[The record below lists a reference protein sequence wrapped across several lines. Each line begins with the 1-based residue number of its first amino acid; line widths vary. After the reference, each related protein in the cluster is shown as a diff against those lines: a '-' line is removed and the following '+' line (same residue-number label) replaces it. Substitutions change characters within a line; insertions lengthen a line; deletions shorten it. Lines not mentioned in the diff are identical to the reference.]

1 MEPQSYWF
9 HLDDHVRWLGHL
21 ESEGFCVV
29 KGAAKAEAGIALPL
43 FWDFLCAQG
52 AISRGDPAT
61 WLRANGWPG
70 GGRGFIVESGAGGC
84 NSPAAWALRG
94 APGVKAAFAR
104 IWDTQELLVSF
115 DTFIA
120 WRPWMGVHAPSEF
133 HPVVEGLHLDQNP
146 FSKRGRQ
153 CVQGMIPLLPVTA
166 VGGLAVIPRSH
177 IQAAQDILAAQ
188 HPRWAVGGDDW
199 CILSHSSAR
208 RLQED
213 VAVPKLLVLV
223 RGSLEFCHVCLYLYQ

>member
-1 MEPQSYWF
+1 MRLLRRSLLPSPVTFLKTGHPDHSTNRMEPQSYWF

-84 NSPAAWALRG
+84 HSPAAWALRG

-153 CVQGMIPLLPVTA
+153 CVQGMIPCFLSLRQWGAWLLSLGATSKLHKIYSQHSTR
-166 VGGLAVIPRSH
+166 GGR
-177 IQAAQDILAAQ
+177 
-188 HPRWAVGGDDW
+188 
-199 CILSHSSAR
+199 
-208 RLQED
+208 
-213 VAVPKLLVLV
+213 
-223 RGSLEFCHVCLYLYQ
+223 